1 MADAGETLQLLE
13 DCEHREE
20 RLSEFERGFIDSAK
34 RQLEEG
40 RSLTKKQADLLDEI
54 WERATA
60 RG

>member
-1 MADAGETLQLLE
+1 MDADTLQLLE

-20 RLSEFERGFIDSAK
+20 RLSGFERGCR

-40 RSLTKKQADLLDEI
+40 RGLSRKQAQLLDEI

-60 RG
+60 HG